1 MRTFCNL
8 NQYLIY
14 KDQKEFSRLKKTAFY
29 FLENV
34 RNIYIYILALLVL
47 LIFVTFFYIFFKPFF
62 RNKRNRNK
70 NRNIFIKK

>member
-8 NQYLIY
+8 NQYSIY

-34 RNIYIYILALLVL
+34 RNIYIYFFSFIGTSNFCNLLL
-47 LIFVTFFYIFFKPFF
+47 YIF
-62 RNKRNRNK
+62 
-70 NRNIFIKK
+70 